1 MQVKGLRAETI
12 TAIVQEREAHGP
24 YRSLEDFLARIPIE
38 RDEIESLIKCGAF
51 DDVGADDRCLWVREC
66 AAPIVPEQ
74 QPARE
79 GTALAVPHQ
88 AQNQR
93 GALAPEG
100 QPPTRAALLWR
111 LNLALAHRSSHPAHA
126 LHTAVGASLFPEAP
140 QGREVPSDGAAA
152 SATAFAAADYSREQ
166 RLRYEQEILE
176 VCVSGHP
183 LDRFPRNG
191 EVWSTQLDPRGPRPR
206 GQHSLAGRRVTLLGW
221 VITFRRVGTKNY
233 RNMMFVTCEDQRG
246 IYEVVLFPP
255 AYELYGGL
263 VFETRLLRVTG
274 RVEPAGQINCEKL
287 EPLRL

>member
-1 MQVKGLRAETI
+1 
-12 TAIVQEREAHGP
+12 
-24 YRSLEDFLARIPIE
+24 
-38 RDEIESLIKCGAF
+38 
-51 DDVGADDRCLWVREC
+51 
-66 AAPIVPEQ
+66 
-74 QPARE
+74 
-79 GTALAVPHQ
+79 
-88 AQNQR
+88 
-93 GALAPEG
+93 
-100 QPPTRAALLWR
+100 LLWR

-140 QGREVPSDGAAA
+140 QGREVPSAAAAA

-255 AYELYGGL
+255 AYERYGGL

-287 EPLRL
+287 EPLRP